1 LTAGAPK
8 PTRDELVEKLVQS
21 CRILYREVRSVQ
33 NPDPIGHFSARIP
46 GTEEILIK
54 PRDVGWNRVTA
65 DDIVTFD
72 LKYRRLS
79 GPEYEIIELP
89 IHVEMY
95 KSREDVMAVVH
106 THQTYATLM
115 GTLGLKLELLD
126 HNTLAFADGVPVYDE
141 SIDPTY
147 FSPKFRTLIRE
158 ERQGQ
163 ILARKIGGANAII
176 LKAHGPV
183 IVGKSVEEAVRCYT
197 LEGAYATREEGIK
210 GSIEPGKLA
219 DVTILPMDITKPGFH
234 LAKTDAGSVEKAKRE
249 MKKTKACTTI
259 LNGDIVYQA

>member
-8 PTRDELVEKLVQS
+8 PTRDELVDKLVQS

-33 NPDPIGHFSARIP
+33 NPDPIGHFSARVP

-126 HNTLAFADGVPVYDE
+126 HNTLAFAGGVPVYDE

-147 FSPKFRTLIRE
+147 FSPRFRTLIRE

-163 ILARKIGGANAII
+163 ILARKMGGANAII

-183 IVGKSVEEAVRCYT
+183 VVGKSVEEACMATVALENAAKAQIIAAMVRGQGEPIES
-197 LEGAYATREEGIK
+197 LGI
-210 GSIEPGKLA
+210 
-219 DVTILPMDITKPGFH
+219 
-234 LAKTDAGSVEKAKRE
+234 AGQTPSAGRWRALVDSYR
-249 MKKTKACTTI
+249 
-259 LNGDIVYQA
+259 

>member
-1 LTAGAPK
+1 MTAGAPK

-33 NPDPIGHFSARIP
+33 NPDPIGHFSARVP

-183 IVGKSVEEAVRCYT
+183 VVGRSVEEACMATVALENAAKAQIIAAMVR
-197 LEGAYATREEGIK
+197 GQREPIESLGI
-210 GSIEPGKLA
+210 
-219 DVTILPMDITKPGFH
+219 
-234 LAKTDAGSVEKAKRE
+234 AGQTPSAGRWKALVDSYR
-249 MKKTKACTTI
+249 
-259 LNGDIVYQA
+259 

>member
-1 LTAGAPK
+1 MTAGAPK

-33 NPDPIGHFSARIP
+33 NPDPIGHFSARVP

-89 IHVEMY
+89 IHVEVY

-126 HNTLAFADGVPVYDE
+126 HNTLAFAGGVPVYDE

-147 FSPKFRTLIRE
+147 FSPRFRTLIRE

-163 ILARKIGGANAII
+163 ILARKMGGANAII

-183 IVGKSVEEAVRCYT
+183 VVGRSVEEACMATVALENAAKAQIIAAMVR
-197 LEGAYATREEGIK
+197 GQREPIESLGI
-210 GSIEPGKLA
+210 
-219 DVTILPMDITKPGFH
+219 
-234 LAKTDAGSVEKAKRE
+234 AGQTPSAGRWKALVDSYR
-249 MKKTKACTTI
+249 
-259 LNGDIVYQA
+259 

>member
-1 LTAGAPK
+1 MTAGAPK

-33 NPDPIGHFSARIP
+33 NPDPIGHFSARVP

-126 HNTLAFADGVPVYDE
+126 HNTLAFAGGVPVYDD

-147 FSPKFRTLIRE
+147 FSPRFRTLIRE

-163 ILARKIGGANAII
+163 ILARKMGGSNAII

-183 IVGKSVEEAVRCYT
+183 VVGRSVEEACMATVALENAAKAQIIAAMVRGQGEPIES
-197 LEGAYATREEGIK
+197 LGI
-210 GSIEPGKLA
+210 
-219 DVTILPMDITKPGFH
+219 
-234 LAKTDAGSVEKAKRE
+234 AGQTPSAGRWKALVDSYR
-249 MKKTKACTTI
+249 
-259 LNGDIVYQA
+259 

>member
-33 NPDPIGHFSARIP
+33 NPDPIGHFSARVP

-126 HNTLAFADGVPVYDE
+126 HNTLAFAGGVPVYDE

-163 ILARKIGGANAII
+163 ILARKMGGANAII

-183 IVGKSVEEAVRCYT
+183 VVGKSVEEACMATVALENAAKAQIIAAMVR
-197 LEGAYATREEGIK
+197 GQREPIESLGI
-210 GSIEPGKLA
+210 
-219 DVTILPMDITKPGFH
+219 
-234 LAKTDAGSVEKAKRE
+234 AGQTPSAGRWKALVDSYR
-249 MKKTKACTTI
+249 
-259 LNGDIVYQA
+259 

>member
-1 LTAGAPK
+1 
-8 PTRDELVEKLVQS
+8 
-21 CRILYREVRSVQ
+21 VRSVQ
-33 NPDPIGHFSARIP
+33 NPDPIGHFSARVP

-183 IVGKSVEEAVRCYT
+183 VVGRSVEEACMATVALENAAKAQIIAAMVR
-197 LEGAYATREEGIK
+197 GQREPIESLGI
-210 GSIEPGKLA
+210 
-219 DVTILPMDITKPGFH
+219 
-234 LAKTDAGSVEKAKRE
+234 AGQTPSAGRWKALVDSYR
-249 MKKTKACTTI
+249 
-259 LNGDIVYQA
+259 

>member
-1 LTAGAPK
+1 MTAGAPK
-8 PTRDELVEKLVQS
+8 PTRDELVDKLVQS

-33 NPDPIGHFSARIP
+33 NPDPIGHFSARVP

-126 HNTLAFADGVPVYDE
+126 HNTLAFAGGVPVYDE

-147 FSPKFRTLIRE
+147 FSPRFRTLIRE

-163 ILARKIGGANAII
+163 ILARKMGGANAII

-183 IVGKSVEEAVRCYT
+183 VVGKSVEEACMATVALENAAKAQIIAAMVRGQGEPIES
-197 LEGAYATREEGIK
+197 LGI
-210 GSIEPGKLA
+210 
-219 DVTILPMDITKPGFH
+219 
-234 LAKTDAGSVEKAKRE
+234 AGQTPSAGRWRALVDSYR
-249 MKKTKACTTI
+249 
-259 LNGDIVYQA
+259 

>member
-1 LTAGAPK
+1 MTAGAPK

-33 NPDPIGHFSARIP
+33 NPDPIGHFSARVP

-126 HNTLAFADGVPVYDE
+126 HNTLAFAGGVPVYDE

-163 ILARKIGGANAII
+163 ILARKMGGSNAII

-183 IVGKSVEEAVRCYT
+183 VVGGSVEEACMATVALENAAKAQIIAAMVRGQGEPIES
-197 LEGAYATREEGIK
+197 LGI
-210 GSIEPGKLA
+210 
-219 DVTILPMDITKPGFH
+219 
-234 LAKTDAGSVEKAKRE
+234 AGQTPSAGRWKALVDSYR
-249 MKKTKACTTI
+249 
-259 LNGDIVYQA
+259 

>member
-1 LTAGAPK
+1 LTAGAQK
-8 PTRDELVEKLVQS
+8 PARDELVEKLVQS

-33 NPDPIGHFSARIP
+33 NPDPIGHFSARVP
-46 GTEEILIK
+46 GTDEFLVK
-54 PRDVGWNRVTA
+54 PRDMGWNRVAA

-72 LKYRRLS
+72 LRYRRLS

-89 IHVEMY
+89 IHVEVY
-95 KSREDVMAVVH
+95 KLREDVMAVVH

-126 HNTLAFADGVPVYDE
+126 HNTLAFADGIPVYDD

-147 FSPKFRTLIRE
+147 FSPSFRTLIRE

-163 ILARKIGGANAII
+163 ILARKMGSANAII

-183 IVGKSVEEAVRCYT
+183 IVGRSVEEACMATVALENAAKAQIIAAMVRGQGEPIES
-197 LEGAYATREEGIK
+197 LGI
-210 GSIEPGKLA
+210 
-219 DVTILPMDITKPGFH
+219 
-234 LAKTDAGSVEKAKRE
+234 AGQTPSAGRWRALVDSYR
-249 MKKTKACTTI
+249 
-259 LNGDIVYQA
+259 

>member
-1 LTAGAPK
+1 MTAGAPK

-33 NPDPIGHFSARIP
+33 NPDPIGHFSARVP

-126 HNTLAFADGVPVYDE
+126 HNTLAFAGGVPVYDE

-163 ILARKIGGANAII
+163 ILARKMGGANAII

-183 IVGKSVEEAVRCYT
+183 VVGRSIEEACMATVALENAAKAQIIAAMVR
-197 LEGAYATREEGIK
+197 GQREPIESLGI
-210 GSIEPGKLA
+210 
-219 DVTILPMDITKPGFH
+219 
-234 LAKTDAGSVEKAKRE
+234 AGQTPSAGRWKALVDSYR
-249 MKKTKACTTI
+249 
-259 LNGDIVYQA
+259 

>member
-1 LTAGAPK
+1 MTAGAPK
-8 PTRDELVEKLVQS
+8 PARDELVEKLVQS

-33 NPDPIGHFSARIP
+33 NPDPIGHFSARVP

-126 HNTLAFADGVPVYDE
+126 HNTLAFAGGVPVYDE

-147 FSPKFRTLIRE
+147 FSPRFRTLIRE

-163 ILARKIGGANAII
+163 ILARKMGGSNAII

-183 IVGKSVEEAVRCYT
+183 IVGGSVEEACMATVALENAAKAQIIAAMVRGQGEPIES
-197 LEGAYATREEGIK
+197 LGI
-210 GSIEPGKLA
+210 
-219 DVTILPMDITKPGFH
+219 
-234 LAKTDAGSVEKAKRE
+234 AGQTPSAGRWRALVDSYR
-249 MKKTKACTTI
+249 
-259 LNGDIVYQA
+259 

>member
-33 NPDPIGHFSARIP
+33 NPDPIGHFSARVP

-126 HNTLAFADGVPVYDE
+126 HNTLAFAGGVPVYDE

-163 ILARKIGGANAII
+163 ILARKMGGSNAII

-183 IVGKSVEEAVRCYT
+183 VVGGSVEEACMATVALENAAKAQIIAAMVRGQGEPIES
-197 LEGAYATREEGIK
+197 LGI
-210 GSIEPGKLA
+210 
-219 DVTILPMDITKPGFH
+219 
-234 LAKTDAGSVEKAKRE
+234 AGQTPSAGRWKALVDSYR
-249 MKKTKACTTI
+249 
-259 LNGDIVYQA
+259 

>member
-33 NPDPIGHFSARIP
+33 NPDPIGHFSARVP

-183 IVGKSVEEAVRCYT
+183 VVGRSVEEACMATVALENAAKAQIIAAMVR
-197 LEGAYATREEGIK
+197 GQREPIESLGI
-210 GSIEPGKLA
+210 
-219 DVTILPMDITKPGFH
+219 
-234 LAKTDAGSVEKAKRE
+234 AGQTPSAGRWKALVDSYR
-249 MKKTKACTTI
+249 
-259 LNGDIVYQA
+259 

>member
-21 CRILYREVRSVQ
+21 CRILFREVRSVQ
-33 NPDPIGHFSARIP
+33 NPDPIGHFSARVP
-46 GTEEILIK
+46 GTEEILVK

-126 HNTLAFADGVPVYDE
+126 HNTLAFAGGVPVYDD

-147 FSPKFRTLIRE
+147 FSPRFRTLIRE

-163 ILARKIGGANAII
+163 ILARKMGGSNAII

-183 IVGKSVEEAVRCYT
+183 VVGRSVEEACMATVALENAAKAQIIAAMVRGQGEPIES
-197 LEGAYATREEGIK
+197 LGI
-210 GSIEPGKLA
+210 
-219 DVTILPMDITKPGFH
+219 
-234 LAKTDAGSVEKAKRE
+234 AGQTPSAGRWRALVDSYR
-249 MKKTKACTTI
+249 
-259 LNGDIVYQA
+259 

>member
-33 NPDPIGHFSARIP
+33 NPDPIGHFSARVP

-163 ILARKIGGANAII
+163 ILARKMGGANAII

-183 IVGKSVEEAVRCYT
+183 VVGRSVEEACMATVALENAAKAQIIAAMVR
-197 LEGAYATREEGIK
+197 GQREPIESLGI
-210 GSIEPGKLA
+210 
-219 DVTILPMDITKPGFH
+219 
-234 LAKTDAGSVEKAKRE
+234 AGQTPSAGRWKALVDSYR
-249 MKKTKACTTI
+249 
-259 LNGDIVYQA
+259 

>member
-1 LTAGAPK
+1 MTAGAPK

-33 NPDPIGHFSARIP
+33 NPDPIGHFSARVP

-126 HNTLAFADGVPVYDE
+126 HNTLAFAGGVPVYDE

-163 ILARKIGGANAII
+163 ILARKMGGSNAII

-183 IVGKSVEEAVRCYT
+183 VVGKSVEEACMATVALENAAKAQIIAAMVR
-197 LEGAYATREEGIK
+197 GQREPIESLGI
-210 GSIEPGKLA
+210 
-219 DVTILPMDITKPGFH
+219 
-234 LAKTDAGSVEKAKRE
+234 AGQTPSAGRWRALVDSYR
-249 MKKTKACTTI
+249 
-259 LNGDIVYQA
+259 

>member
-1 LTAGAPK
+1 LTTEAPK

-33 NPDPIGHFSARIP
+33 NPDPIGHFSARVP

-126 HNTLAFADGVPVYDE
+126 HNTLAFAGGVPVYDE

-147 FSPKFRTLIRE
+147 FSPRFRTLIRE

-163 ILARKIGGANAII
+163 ILARKMGGSNAII

-183 IVGKSVEEAVRCYT
+183 IVGGSVEEACMATVALENAAKAQIIAAMVRGQGEPIES
-197 LEGAYATREEGIK
+197 LGI
-210 GSIEPGKLA
+210 
-219 DVTILPMDITKPGFH
+219 
-234 LAKTDAGSVEKAKRE
+234 AGQTPSAGRWRALVDSYR
-249 MKKTKACTTI
+249 
-259 LNGDIVYQA
+259 

>member
-1 LTAGAPK
+1 LTAGAQK
-8 PTRDELVEKLVQS
+8 PARDELVEKLVQS

-33 NPDPIGHFSARIP
+33 NPDPIGHFSARVP

-89 IHVEMY
+89 IHVEVY

-147 FSPKFRTLIRE
+147 FSPSFRTLIRE

-163 ILARKIGGANAII
+163 ILARKMGGANAII

-183 IVGKSVEEAVRCYT
+183 VVGRSVEEACMATVALENAAKAQIIAAMVR
-197 LEGAYATREEGIK
+197 GQREPIESLGI
-210 GSIEPGKLA
+210 
-219 DVTILPMDITKPGFH
+219 
-234 LAKTDAGSVEKAKRE
+234 AGQTPSAGRWKALVDSYR
-249 MKKTKACTTI
+249 
-259 LNGDIVYQA
+259 

>member
-21 CRILYREVRSVQ
+21 CRILFREVRSVQ
-33 NPDPIGHFSARIP
+33 NPDPIGHFSARVP
-46 GTEEILIK
+46 GTEEILVK

-126 HNTLAFADGVPVYDE
+126 HNTLAFAGGVPVYDD

-147 FSPKFRTLIRE
+147 FSPRFRTLIRE

-163 ILARKIGGANAII
+163 ILARKMGGSNAII

-183 IVGKSVEEAVRCYT
+183 VVGRSVEEACMATVALENAAKAQIIAAMVRGQGEPIES
-197 LEGAYATREEGIK
+197 LGI
-210 GSIEPGKLA
+210 
-219 DVTILPMDITKPGFH
+219 
-234 LAKTDAGSVEKAKRE
+234 AGQTPSAGRWKALVDSYR
-249 MKKTKACTTI
+249 
-259 LNGDIVYQA
+259 

>member
-1 LTAGAPK
+1 LTAGDPK

-33 NPDPIGHFSARIP
+33 NPDPIGHFSARVP
-46 GTEEILIK
+46 GTDEILIK

-72 LKYRRLS
+72 LRYRRLS

-89 IHVEMY
+89 IHVEVY

-126 HNTLAFADGVPVYDE
+126 HNTLAFAGGVPVYDE

-147 FSPKFRTLIRE
+147 FSPSFRTLIRE

-163 ILARKIGGANAII
+163 ILARKMGGANAII

-183 IVGKSVEEAVRCYT
+183 VVGRSVEEACMATVALENAAKAQIIAAMVRGQGEPI
-197 LEGAYATREEGIK
+197 EGLG
-210 GSIEPGKLA
+210 
-219 DVTILPMDITKPGFH
+219 V
-234 LAKTDAGSVEKAKRE
+234 AGQTPSAGRWRALVDSYR
-249 MKKTKACTTI
+249 
-259 LNGDIVYQA
+259 

>member
-33 NPDPIGHFSARIP
+33 NPDPIGHFSARVP

-126 HNTLAFADGVPVYDE
+126 HNTLAFAGGVPVYDE

-183 IVGKSVEEAVRCYT
+183 VVGRSVEEACMATVALENAAKAQIIAAMVR
-197 LEGAYATREEGIK
+197 GQREPIESLGI
-210 GSIEPGKLA
+210 
-219 DVTILPMDITKPGFH
+219 
-234 LAKTDAGSVEKAKRE
+234 AGQTPSAGRWKALVDSYR
-249 MKKTKACTTI
+249 
-259 LNGDIVYQA
+259 

>member
-8 PTRDELVEKLVQS
+8 PTRDELVE
-21 CRILYREVRSVQ
+21 
-33 NPDPIGHFSARIP
+33 NPDPIGHFSARVP

-126 HNTLAFADGVPVYDE
+126 HNTLAFAGGVPVYDE

-147 FSPKFRTLIRE
+147 FSPRFRTLIRE

-163 ILARKIGGANAII
+163 ILARKMGGSNAII

-183 IVGKSVEEAVRCYT
+183 VVGRSVEEACMATVALENAAKAQIIAAMVRGQGEPIES
-197 LEGAYATREEGIK
+197 LGI
-210 GSIEPGKLA
+210 
-219 DVTILPMDITKPGFH
+219 
-234 LAKTDAGSVEKAKRE
+234 AGQTPSAGRWKALVDSYR
-249 MKKTKACTTI
+249 
-259 LNGDIVYQA
+259 

>member
-1 LTAGAPK
+1 LTAEAPK
-8 PTRDELVEKLVQS
+8 STRDELVEKLVQS

-33 NPDPIGHFSARIP
+33 NPDPIGHFSARVP

-72 LKYRRLS
+72 LRYRRLS

-147 FSPKFRTLIRE
+147 FSPRFRTLIRE

-163 ILARKIGGANAII
+163 ILARKMGGANAII

-183 IVGKSVEEAVRCYT
+183 VVGRSVEEACMATVALENAAKAQIIAAMVRGQGEPIES
-197 LEGAYATREEGIK
+197 LGI
-210 GSIEPGKLA
+210 
-219 DVTILPMDITKPGFH
+219 
-234 LAKTDAGSVEKAKRE
+234 AGQTPSAGRWKALVDSYR
-249 MKKTKACTTI
+249 
-259 LNGDIVYQA
+259 